1 MSIPPHLRFCRDC
14 LARDATAGARCRAC
28 GSPRVVGHGELA
40 ELAIAHID
48 CDAFYAAVEKRDRPE
63 LRQQPVIIGGGHRG
77 VVATACY
84 IARIHGVRSAMP
96 MFKALKLCPDAVVLR
111 PNMAKY
117 AEVGRAVRDMML
129 AITPLVEPLSI
140 DEAFLDLSGTER
152 LHGQPPAMTL
162 ARLVQDVERE
172 LGISVSV
179 GLSHN
184 KFLAKIASDLEK
196 PRGFSVIGR
205 AETLAFLRDKPI
217 SMIWGVGEAMDRS
230 LQRDGLTTI
239 GQLQTMDEADLMKR
253 YGRMGQRLFGLS
265 RGIDIRRVDPRGD
278 MKSISAETT
287 FHQDLSTRD
296 QLVPVLRALSEK
308 VARRLKATELSASTI
323 VLKMKSAD
331 FRTRTRNRKLHDPT
345 RLADRIFETGLALIE
360 KEIDG
365 TRFRLLGI
373 GCADFRPAALADP
386 HDLVD
391 LGAAKRAKAEAAL
404 DRLRDRFGQGSIE
417 TGYTFRKAVDSEVP
431 RPAQRPE
438 NGPISRESEN
448 GSRKDTRPS
457 PAGDGLLKRL

>member
-1 MSIPPHLRFCRDC
+1 MSILPFLRFCRDC
-14 LARDATAGARCRAC
+14 LVRDDRAGARCRAC
-28 GSPRVVGHGELA
+28 GSPRVVGHDELA

-63 LRQQPVIIGGGHRG
+63 LRHQPVIIGGGHRG

-84 IARIHGVRSAMP
+84 IARIRGVRSAMP

-111 PNMAKY
+111 PDMAKY

-152 LHGQPPAMTL
+152 LHGQPSAMTL
-162 ARLVQDVERE
+162 ARFARDVEAE
-172 LGISVSV
+172 LGISVSI

-196 PRGFSVIGR
+196 PRGFSVIGH
-205 AETLAFLRDKPI
+205 AETLAFLRDRPI

-230 LQRDGLTTI
+230 LRQDGLTTI
-239 GQLQTMDEADLMKR
+239 GQLQAIAEADLMKR

-265 RGIDIRRVDPRGD
+265 RGIDIRTVDPRGD

-287 FHQDLSTRD
+287 FNHDLSKRE
-296 QLVPVLRALSEK
+296 QLVPVLRSLSEK

-323 VLKMKSAD
+323 TLKMKTAD
-331 FRTRTRNRKLHDPT
+331 FRIRTRSRKLHDPT

-365 TRFRLLGI
+365 TRFRLIGV
-373 GCADFRPAALADP
+373 GCADFSPAALADP
-386 HDLVD
+386 NDLVD
-391 LGAAKRAKAEAAL
+391 PGAAKRAKAEAAL

-417 TGYTFRKAVDSEVP
+417 TGYTFRQAADFGVSRPARPHENNPASREYQTGSREHP
-431 RPAQRPE
+431 RPSDAGS
-438 NGPISRESEN
+438 GP
-448 GSRKDTRPS
+448 
-457 PAGDGLLKRL
+457 LKRL

>member
-96 MFKALKLCPDAVVLR
+96 MFRALKLCPDAIVLP

-152 LHGQPPAMTL
+152 LHGQPPALTL
-162 ARLVQDVERE
+162 ARLARDVERD

-230 LQRDGLTTI
+230 LRRDGLATI
-239 GQLQTMDEADLMKR
+239 GQLQTMDEADLMRR

-265 RGIDIRRVDPRGD
+265 RGIDIRTVDPRGD

-287 FHQDLSTRD
+287 FHHDLSTRD
-296 QLVPVLRALSEK
+296 QLVPVLRSLSEK
-308 VARRLKATELSASTI
+308 VARRLKATDLSASTI

-365 TRFRLLGI
+365 TRFRLIGI
-373 GCADFRPAALADP
+373 GCADFGPAALADP
-386 HDLVD
+386 DDLVD
-391 LGAAKRAKAEAAL
+391 PGAAKRAKAEAAL

-417 TGYTFRKAVDSEVP
+417 TGYTFRQAADSEVP
-431 RPAQRPE
+431 RPARRHE
-438 NGPISRESEN
+438 NDPASQESKN
-448 GSRKDTRPS
+448 GSRQDTRPP
-457 PAGDGLLKRL
+457 PAGGFPVKRL